1 MNTPPSPFDHTLL
14 EQLQA
19 FAQRHA
25 ERYAALFE
33 APDTDPRALMAE
45 LRLLAAAMRTYQQQA
60 RHVQRA
66 APKRTQ
72 HTAEPSEPASAT
84 GDASTVAEAASQ
96 SESEALRQA
105 RWSADL
111 ARRTGFAHADRL
123 AARVAEL
130 ERDEQLQRAAAG

>member
-1 MNTPPSPFDHTLL
+1 MNTLPSPFDHTLL

-25 ERYAALFE
+25 ERYAALLE
-33 APDTDPRALMAE
+33 APDADPRALMAE

-72 HTAEPSEPASAT
+72 HTAEPTEPATAT
-84 GDASTVAEAASQ
+84 VDASPVAEAASQ

-130 ERDEQLQRAAAG
+130 EREEQLQRAAD

>member
-1 MNTPPSPFDHTLL
+1 MNTLPSPFDHTLL

-25 ERYAALFE
+25 ERYAALLE
-33 APDTDPRALMAE
+33 APDTDSRALMTE
-45 LRLLAAAMRTYQQQA
+45 LRLLAAAVRTYQQQA

-72 HTAEPSEPASAT
+72 HIAEPSEPASAT
-84 GDASTVAEAASQ
+84 VDASPVAEAAPQ

-130 ERDEQLQRAAAG
+130 EREEQLQRAAAG